1 MIKSSLLNYELPNSS
16 INQEPY
22 ENPLD
27 SKLLISKNRENYE
40 KVLDDAANQI
50 EEFLDNIDNQKS
62 VQ

>member
-1 MIKSSLLNYELPNSS
+1 MIIK
-16 INQEPY
+16 
-22 ENPLD
+22 
-27 SKLLISKNRENYE
+27 KTRKNRENYE